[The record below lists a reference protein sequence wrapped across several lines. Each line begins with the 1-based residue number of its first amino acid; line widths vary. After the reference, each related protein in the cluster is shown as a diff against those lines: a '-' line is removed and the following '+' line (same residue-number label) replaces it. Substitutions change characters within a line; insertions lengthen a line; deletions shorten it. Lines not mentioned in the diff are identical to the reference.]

1 MISPFF
7 MLSFKYNF
15 FFFSVLILFFSNISA
30 TSSQEIDVD
39 SLLDRLK
46 RIEKNLSDIQKGR
59 LGDLD
64 KSLSSG
70 YISRN
75 ESRLDEIETNS
86 RKNYGVLEEIQNKIK
101 NLDDKLDLINSDFQ
115 SRLVEIEK
123 KLKKFSEIQ
132 KNQSNNLSATQTQNT
147 LKKPLSEE
155 QRDFTTVVVPP
166 KSDNKNSGN
175 ILTEEQIREKYENA
189 IKLLWANK
197 YEEAKDELKSLKTMG
212 PPDLMPNIQYWL
224 GEVFYAQKNF
234 ERAVIEFGDGLQKYP
249 DSIKGPDNMLK
260 LGLSFSNLNRK
271 DDACNVLY
279 ELEVKYKSSSKNVLE
294 RAGLERKKL
303 NCPKE

>member
-15 FFFSVLILFFSNISA
+15 FFFSVLILFFSNISG

-147 LKKPLSEE
+147 LK
-155 QRDFTTVVVPP
+155 
-166 KSDNKNSGN
+166 
-175 ILTEEQIREKYENA
+175 
-189 IKLLWANK
+189 
-197 YEEAKDELKSLKTMG
+197 
-212 PPDLMPNIQYWL
+212 
-224 GEVFYAQKNF
+224 
-234 ERAVIEFGDGLQKYP
+234 
-249 DSIKGPDNMLK
+249 
-260 LGLSFSNLNRK
+260 
-271 DDACNVLY
+271 
-279 ELEVKYKSSSKNVLE
+279 
-294 RAGLERKKL
+294 
-303 NCPKE
+303 

>member
-1 MISPFF
+1 

-15 FFFSVLILFFSNISA
+15 FFFSVLILFFSNISG

-132 KNQSNNLSATQTQNT
+132 KNQSNN
-147 LKKPLSEE
+147 
-155 QRDFTTVVVPP
+155 
-166 KSDNKNSGN
+166 
-175 ILTEEQIREKYENA
+175 
-189 IKLLWANK
+189 
-197 YEEAKDELKSLKTMG
+197 
-212 PPDLMPNIQYWL
+212 
-224 GEVFYAQKNF
+224 
-234 ERAVIEFGDGLQKYP
+234 
-249 DSIKGPDNMLK
+249 
-260 LGLSFSNLNRK
+260 
-271 DDACNVLY
+271 
-279 ELEVKYKSSSKNVLE
+279 
-294 RAGLERKKL
+294 
-303 NCPKE
+303 

>member
-1 MISPFF
+1 MLAFKHIIAFF
-7 MLSFKYNF
+7 SFLM
-15 FFFSVLILFFSNISA
+15 FFFSNDI
-30 TSSQEIDVD
+30 SSQEIDTRLSGKKIDVD
-39 SLLDRLK
+39 DLFDRLK
-46 RIEKNLSDIQKGR
+46 RIEKNLTDIQKGR
-59 LGDLD
+59 LEDLD

-86 RKNYGVLEEIQNKIK
+86 RINYGVIEEIQNKIET
-101 NLDDKLDLINSDFQ
+101 LEDKLNLINSDFQ

-123 KLKKFSEIQ
+123 KLKEKPEPNKNNSENSS
-132 KNQSNNLSATQTQNT
+132 KNQFQ
-147 LKKPLSEE
+147 KKSSLEE
-155 QRDFTTVVVPP
+155 QRNFPTVVVPS
-166 KSDNKNSGN
+166 KSENFRGEN
-175 ILTEEQIREKYENA
+175 ILTEEKIKEKYENA

-197 YEEAKDELKSLKTMG
+197 YEEAKNELKNLKNIG

-260 LGLSFSNLNRK
+260 LGLSFSNLKRK

-279 ELEVKYKSSSKNVLE
+279 ELEIKYSSSSKNVLE
-294 RAGLERKKL
+294 RAAKERKKL